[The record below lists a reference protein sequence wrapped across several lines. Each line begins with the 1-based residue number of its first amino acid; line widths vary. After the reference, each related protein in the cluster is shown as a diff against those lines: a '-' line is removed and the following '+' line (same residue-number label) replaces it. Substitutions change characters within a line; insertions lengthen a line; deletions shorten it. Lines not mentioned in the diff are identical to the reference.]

1 MSLAGKVAIVTGA
14 NASIN
19 PEDLKPRLR
28 PAAVLLAEPV
38 QL

>member
-19 PEDLKPRLR
+19 PDEGKTRLQR
-28 PAAVLLAEPV
+28 ATVFLEEPV